1 MTLRT
6 FYLRAEKI
14 DIPTGFNIYPMTTD
28 KGKSI
33 AVVQPTEKEVQQQ
46 EQIAPLTHTD
56 QGLRKILGGNTDYW
70 KLDGD
75 YAMRVHK
82 RPRKALFTPHNSG
95 CPIPEGE
102 LDDWRLTIIN
112 RQGQQQEQLQENP
125 TQLSKQELQRRL
137 EGDNWTGE
145 TRFRRKITP
154 TRRATSK
161 ITPTRQSSQP
171 QRLMDTPPTRSKIQL
186 RAPQKIWRPKAAPS
200 TNLDTTQP
208 KETIHRPLA
217 AQEDNQDY
225 WERQGEHWIRHHTTL
240 RTTLFTPT
248 DGPGHPPINTLE
260 PHRTTITH
268 NNFGEVSQRKDDWT
282 VMGNAALPFQW
293 KGTTRFTVKKDYE
306 YIQENHD
313 EEQQH
318 EHHEAHRARGLR
330 QPQQPTP
337 QQIAEHN
344 LTHLPYR
351 NWCPICV
358 QGKGRQDNYK
368 KQQSR
373 QPVIQV
379 DFAYIKSQQDP
390 KTTPVLTA
398 VDVTTQ
404 LCMAVLVPDKSSM
417 MDYMINN
424 LQAFIFE
431 RGRTQGILQ
440 SDNEDTLN
448 ALLKATAAK
457 VGTMSVRH
465 SPSYSSNSQGS
476 VERLHRTLLGQIRVV
491 KAQVESNYSMT
502 MSTKHCLLPWI
513 VRHAAWTVNRYV
525 IHSDGYTS
533 FERRWGRNYER
544 AICEFGETLLYLPPQ
559 HKKLPKADLRMQKCI
574 WLGKVSETGQNYV
587 ATESG
592 VQKVRTV
599 RRLQPDFRHDLALL
613 NKVSGTPW
621 APRRNTFR
629 NTVGYATTTVREK
642 KVHSRFWTTDE
653 CDGRHRCRTRNKTT
667 THYTTSTTSIY
678 IDVKFTTTTG

>member
-1 MTLRT
+1 
-6 FYLRAEKI
+6 
-14 DIPTGFNIYPMTTD
+14 
-28 KGKSI
+28 
-33 AVVQPTEKEVQQQ
+33 
-46 EQIAPLTHTD
+46 
-56 QGLRKILGGNTDYW
+56 
-70 KLDGD
+70 
-75 YAMRVHK
+75 
-82 RPRKALFTPHNSG
+82 
-95 CPIPEGE
+95 
-102 LDDWRLTIIN
+102 
-112 RQGQQQEQLQENP
+112 
-125 TQLSKQELQRRL
+125 
-137 EGDNWTGE
+137 
-145 TRFRRKITP
+145 
-154 TRRATSK
+154 
-161 ITPTRQSSQP
+161 
-171 QRLMDTPPTRSKIQL
+171 MDTPPTRSKIQL

-200 TNLDTTQP
+200 TDLDTTQP
-208 KETIHRPLA
+208 KETIHRPLT

-225 WERQGEHWIRHHTTL
+225 WERQGEYWIRHRTTL

-248 DGPGHPPINTLE
+248 DGPGHPPISTLE

-293 KGTTRFTVKKDYE
+293 TGTTRFTVKKDYE

-373 QPVIQV
+373 QPITQV

-390 KTTPVLTA
+390 KTIPVLTA

-404 LCMAVLVPDKSSM
+404 LCMAVLVPDKPSM

-431 RGRTQGILQ
+431 CGRTQGILQ

-448 ALLKATAAK
+448 ALLKATASK
-457 VGTMSVRH
+457 VGSMTVRH

-574 WLGKVSETGQNYV
+574 WLGKVSETGENYV

-599 RRLQPDFRHDLALL
+599 RRLQPHFKYDLALL

-621 APRRNTFR
+621 ASRRNTYNPSFATLLDTQLQPSEKR
-629 NTVGYATTTVREK
+629 RSTQDFGQQTNATDDIATTT
-642 KVHSRFWTTDE
+642 H
-653 CDGRHRCRTRNKTT
+653 H
-667 THYTTSTTSIY
+667 TTSTTSVH

>member
-1 MTLRT
+1 
-6 FYLRAEKI
+6 
-14 DIPTGFNIYPMTTD
+14 
-28 KGKSI
+28 
-33 AVVQPTEKEVQQQ
+33 
-46 EQIAPLTHTD
+46 
-56 QGLRKILGGNTDYW
+56 
-70 KLDGD
+70 
-75 YAMRVHK
+75 
-82 RPRKALFTPHNSG
+82 
-95 CPIPEGE
+95 
-102 LDDWRLTIIN
+102 
-112 RQGQQQEQLQENP
+112 
-125 TQLSKQELQRRL
+125 
-137 EGDNWTGE
+137 
-145 TRFRRKITP
+145 
-154 TRRATSK
+154 
-161 ITPTRQSSQP
+161 
-171 QRLMDTPPTRSKIQL
+171 MDTPPTRSKIQL

-200 TNLDTTQP
+200 TNLETTQP
-208 KETIHRPLA
+208 KETIHRPLT

-282 VMGNAALPFQW
+282 VVGNAALPFQR

-318 EHHEAHRARGLR
+318 EHNEAHRARGLR
-330 QPQQPTP
+330 QPQHPTP

-431 RGRTQGILQ
+431 CGRTQGILQ

-457 VGTMSVRH
+457 VSTMSVRH

-533 FERRWGRNYER
+533 FECRWGRNYER

-574 WLGKVSETGQNYV
+574 WLGKVSETWRKLRRNGIRRTKGTNS
-587 ATESG
+587 TETTTG
-592 VQKVRTV
+592 LQIRPRTV
-599 RRLQPDFRHDLALL
+599 EQSFRHTMGTTTEHLQPI
-613 NKVSGTPW
+613 V
-621 APRRNTFR
+621 R

-642 KVHSRFWTTDE
+642 KVHARFRTTNE
-653 CDGRHRCRTRNKTT
+653 RYGRHRCGTRNKTT
-667 THYTTSTTSIY
+667 TRYTTSTTSVH